1 MKLTPLKNT
10 NPNTAANPSPI
21 REKFLSRHIPILPEQ
36 HSSFYKKNYFTY
48 ILIFFAAVQILF
60 LSYMNLFESPIMID
74 YDGAKLYKH
83 AIEMW
88 NHKTLFIPDW
98 KYITTMELDC
108 SLLLALP
115 FYALCRNIFLSFGIA
130 NILLIFTYVAVVY
143 AIFQRTPYQKYAFLA
158 VNLILIPYSSGMLE
172 YFNMMFFNGAQYVLK
187 VLIPLLFI
195 LLLTTEREKRKG
207 IPNRILFI
215 LYTLLLFITSLS
227 SGVYVMFCGIVPL
240 ILCGFL
246 DFMMDGGFKKYNR
259 YHIWLCF
266 ASFIAFGCG
275 TLAGKI
281 VGINARG
288 NLMLLTKTENWQ
300 SNFHAV
306 LLGIFQVLDSVPSGD
321 IAAVSAKG
329 LLYLAKIFLILLLL
343 TVCILQ
349 IKDIWK
355 PADSIDAKRFLAFLF
370 PWNLAILLFIDSRY
384 SPSNLTI
391 EYRYFLIGILPL
403 MILLPMQIGKWMEN
417 ASVFCR
423 RCVSLFICLGL
434 LVLCAGSARNIWE
447 RREIS
452 LYVNDICSFIDS
464 LDMETESVFF
474 IPDEETPEMCRLLDE
489 TRTYCSYNPEHGG
502 LVVYDYYQSY
512 IDRSSHGDKN
522 LIFVYNWETPDMYLP
537 AYISVQYEKVG
548 SVRWYDAYY
557 APINLFDS
565 VSGFPS
571 SSSSTDFF
579 FSPGYVSNPS
589 NSFIN
594 DNGELEVTGNGEE
607 SVSNGAFPEADGTY
621 QIKLFYEESTE
632 TAPGVPIGIMELR
645 NQNGV
650 IASTEL
656 LSGQNSVISED
667 IVADNESLSLHIRIY
682 EGISCRLESLHFT
695 KIY

>member
-537 AYISVQYEKVG
+537 AYISTMPITPL
-548 SVRWYDAYY
+548 SIFLTAYR
-557 APINLFDS
+557 ASPL
-565 VSGFPS
+565 PPHPP
-571 SSSSTDFF
+571 T
-579 FSPGYVSNPS
+579 FSFRPDMCQTHPTALSM
-589 NSFIN
+589 I
-594 DNGELEVTGNGEE
+594 TGNW
-607 SVSNGAFPEADGTY
+607 
-621 QIKLFYEESTE
+621 K
-632 TAPGVPIGIMELR
+632 
-645 NQNGV
+645 
-650 IASTEL
+650 
-656 LSGQNSVISED
+656 
-667 IVADNESLSLHIRIY
+667 
-682 EGISCRLESLHFT
+682 
-695 KIY
+695 